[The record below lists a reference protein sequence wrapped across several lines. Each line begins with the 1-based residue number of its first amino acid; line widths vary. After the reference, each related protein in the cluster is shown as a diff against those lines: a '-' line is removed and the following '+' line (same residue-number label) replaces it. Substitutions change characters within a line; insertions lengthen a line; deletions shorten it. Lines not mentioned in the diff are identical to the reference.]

1 MNKKKYILV
10 LDLDETLFHTSGNN
24 LYIRPGTVDFIKS
37 LYPHFYL
44 IVFTAAT
51 KNYAD
56 EMLDKIGISD
66 YFLKKFYR
74 PHLTKSGYKDLKTVL
89 RFLIQ
94 EKIKYHNKQ
103 IKTVNIKKNNYVS
116 DIINMDN
123 SILVDKN
130 NNINF
135 NNIIIID
142 NLVEN
147 FKDTQRANGINI
159 IDFTTD
165 KKDNCLKMIK
175 EFLLQMVFLKTKNV
189 REYLSNNL
197 YFISKYIKYIPTSN
211 FTLPIKII
219 PGSKKNS
226 KKDKFNTKKNSKKDK
241 SNTKEHSNSN
251 IKNSSNIGTGGKTLK
266 TPIKAKTDIKSKT
279 NVKLKIDNKSK
290 TDIKSKTDDK
300 SKSDVK
306 IKTDIKSK
314 NKKNNN

>member
-24 LYIRPGTVDFIKS
+24 LYIRPGAVDFIKS
-37 LYPHFYL
+37 LYPYFYL

-56 EMLDKIGISD
+56 EMLDKIGISN

-74 PHLTKSGYKDLKTVL
+74 QHLTKSGYKDLKTVL

-94 EKIKYHNKQ
+94 EKVKYHNKL
-103 IKTVNIKKNNYVS
+103 IKGGSNFKKSNYINELMNINN
-116 DIINMDN
+116 N
-123 SILVDKN
+123 ILFDKD

-147 FKDTQRANGINI
+147 FKDSQSANGINI
-159 IDFTTD
+159 IDFTID

-189 REYLSNNL
+189 REYLCNNL

-219 PGSKKNS
+219 AGNKKNS
-226 KKDKFNTKKNSKKDK
+226 KRTVKPK
-241 SNTKEHSNSN
+241 SN
-251 IKNSSNIGTGGKTLK
+251 
-266 TPIKAKTDIKSKT
+266 
-279 NVKLKIDNKSK
+279 VKPAA
-290 TDIKSKTDDK
+290 
-300 SKSDVK
+300 KSDVK
-306 IKTDIKSK
+306 PAAKSVVK
-314 NKKNNN
+314 LKKKNN